1 MSARG
6 LGVGGT
12 GQTNDATVT
21 NPGPCLLDPLLT
33 QPTVPFVMAY
43 PPGHPNKRTFSGATD
58 GKLCDVAPTV
68 LAAMGLPIPPEMDG
82 RSLLA

>member
-1 MSARG
+1 
-6 LGVGGT
+6 
-12 GQTNDATVT
+12 
-21 NPGPCLLDPLLT
+21 
-33 QPTVPFVMAY
+33 MAY